1 MTRDANPLQS
11 AAPAA
16 PAASA
21 AHPAARPAT
30 PFTLPARAPLLSRT
44 GWAAFLQR

>member
-30 PFTLPARAPLLSRT
+30 SFTLPARAPLLSRT
-44 GWAAFLQR
+44 GWAAFLSR